1 MIVKEKSEKA
11 GLKLNIQ
18 KTKIMASGPIT
29 SWQIVGETR
38 KAAKHCFLGL
48 KITGDGDWSH
58 EIKTFAPWKK
68 SYNKL
73 RHCIKKQRHYFA
85 KKDPY
90 SQGSGFPLV
99 MYGCKSWIIK
109 KAECWRIDAFELW
122 CWRRLLKFPQAARWS
137 NQSILKGI
145 NTEYSLE
152 VLMLKLKLRY
162 FGHLMRR
169 TDWCWESLKVGGE
182 RDNRARNGW
191 ITLPTQ
197 WTWVWASSGS
207 SWRTGKPG
215 VLQSVVLQRVRHD
228 WVIEQQIFSIKKI
241 MITSF

>member
-1 MIVKEKSEKA
+1 
-11 GLKLNIQ
+11 
-18 KTKIMASGPIT
+18 
-29 SWQIVGETR
+29 
-38 KAAKHCFLGL
+38 
-48 KITGDGDWSH
+48 
-58 EIKTFAPWKK
+58 
-68 SYNKL
+68 
-73 RHCIKKQRHYFA
+73 
-85 KKDPY
+85 
-90 SQGSGFPLV
+90 

-109 KAECWRIDAFELW
+109 KAECWKIDAFELW
-122 CWRRLLKFPQAARWS
+122 CWRRLLKFPRAARWS

-191 ITLPTQ
+191 ITSPTQ

-215 VLQSVVLQRVRHD
+215 VLQSVVLQRVIHD
-228 WVIEQQIFSIKKI
+228 WVIEQQIFSIKKK
-241 MITSF
+241 ITSF